1 VVELFLIDDEEAVM
15 DVLNTVN
22 GNGWVLRVMFIEVK
36 AE

>member
-15 DVLNTVN
+15 HVLNTVN
-22 GNGWVLRVMFIEVK
+22 GNGWVLRVVFIEVE